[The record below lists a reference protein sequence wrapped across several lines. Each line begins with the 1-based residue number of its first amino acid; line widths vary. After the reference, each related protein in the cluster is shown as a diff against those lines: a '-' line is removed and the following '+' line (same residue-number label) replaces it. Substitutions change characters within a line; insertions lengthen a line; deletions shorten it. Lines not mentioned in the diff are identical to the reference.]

1 MSDNMN
7 IIREIRLQRG
17 LTLHQLAEQM
27 AVSPS
32 TLEKVEKGQRRLKT
46 YFLETAAQ
54 ALNVDKHRLANGQLV
69 DVEARVVG
77 PIRKPS
83 GEDLGSV
90 VQSIPM
96 YGAAGGAHA
105 QKHKVGFIANI
116 PDLYH
121 CEGAFAV
128 QVGDLGERYK
138 NIPWFRAGC
147 LLYCHP
153 TAFVAE
159 NCLCVVRPD
168 GETHMIL
175 GHLVKRGDGVATVE
189 SLTGEMFE
197 ASLGTVYTVVQIKTT
212 TI

>member
-17 LTLHQLAEQM
+17 LTLHQLAEKM

-54 ALNVDKHRLANGQLV
+54 SLSVDKHRLANGQLV

-83 GEDLGSV
+83 GEDLGTV

-96 YGAAGGAHA
+96 YGAFRGA
-105 QKHKVGFIANI
+105 KVKESTLTYIANI

-153 TAFVAE
+153 TAYVSE
-159 NCLCVVRPD
+159 NSLCVIRSD
-168 GETHMIL
+168 GDPPRIL
-175 GHLVKRGDGVATVE
+175 GHLVKRDDCVATVE
-189 SLTGEMFE
+189 SLTGEVLE
-197 ASLGTVYTVVQIKTT
+197 AELGTVYSVVQVKIT

>member
-1 MSDNMN
+1 MSENIN

-27 AVSPS
+27 VVSPS

-46 YFLETAAQ
+46 YFLEAAAQ

-83 GEDLGSV
+83 GEDQGAV

-96 YGAAGGAHA
+96 YGAAGGAQA
-105 QKHKVGFIANI
+105 QEGKLFYIANI
-116 PDLYH
+116 ADLFH

-159 NCLCVVRPD
+159 NSLCVVRPD
-168 GETHMIL
+168 GESHMIL

-197 ASLGTVYTVVQIKTT
+197 ASLGTIYTVVQIKTT

>member
-1 MSDNMN
+1 MSENIN

-27 AVSPS
+27 VVSPS

-46 YFLETAAQ
+46 YFLEAAAQ

-69 DVEARVVG
+69 DVEARVTG

-83 GEDLGSV
+83 GEDLGAV

-96 YGAAGGAHA
+96 YGAAGGAQA
-105 QKHKVGFIANI
+105 QEHKVGYIANI
-116 PDLYH
+116 PDLFH

-159 NCLCVVRPD
+159 NSLCVIRPD
-168 GETHMIL
+168 GESHMIL
-175 GHLVKRGDGVATVE
+175 GHLVERNDGVATVE

-197 ASLGTVYTVVQIKTT
+197 ASLDTAYTVVQIKTT
-212 TI
+212 II